1 MHGHDSKPNNRYYV
15 DCTNQNYS
23 QLCRDLKE
31 IMHQWIRVNVTKKI
45 KGNNKFDR
53 RKDIRV
59 LKEI

>member
-1 MHGHDSKPNNRYYV
+1 
-15 DCTNQNYS
+15 
-23 QLCRDLKE
+23 
-31 IMHQWIRVNVTKKI
+31 MHQWIRVNVTKKI